1 MKLKEAIDKASRSL
15 KEITD
20 IPRKEA
26 MILASF
32 VLKKDISYIL
42 LNEEKEFEVSSD
54 FFALIDRRAKG
65 EPLEY
70 ITKSVSFYSRE
81 FFIDRGALIP
91 RPETELLIDE
101 VLKNHN
107 YIGKKYLNIAEIGVG
122 SGVISIM
129 LALKLKDARIIAT
142 DISKDALK
150 IAKKNID
157 KFNLQ
162 DRVELLLG
170 AYLDGVEREIDII
183 VSNPPYVAD
192 DFKIDKPLK
201 YEPKEAI
208 FGGKRGDEVLA
219 EIILLFKKS
228 RAKLLCC
235 EMGYNQK
242 ESIIEILKDYNFDNF
257 YFYKDLAGLDRG
269 FIVKN

>member
-1 MKLKEAIDKASRSL
+1 MKIGSALKEATSLL

-20 IPRKEA
+20 IPKKEA
-26 MILASF
+26 MLLASS
-32 VLKKDISYIL
+32 VLDKDISYLI
-42 LNEEKEFEVSSD
+42 LNENSEFVKEDE
-54 FFALIDRRAKG
+54 FFLLVKRRAEG

-70 ITKSVSFYSRE
+70 IFKKVSFYSNE
-81 FFIDRGALIP
+81 FFIGKGALIP

-101 VLKNHN
+101 VIKNQD
-107 YIGKKYLNIAEIGVG
+107 YIGKKSINIAEIGIG

-129 LALKLKDARIIAT
+129 LALKLKDVKIVAT
-142 DISKDALK
+142 DISKDALR

-162 DRVELLLG
+162 DKIELHYG
-170 AYLDGVEREIDII
+170 SYLDGIDKELDII

-192 DFKIDKPLK
+192 DFKIEKPLK

-208 FGGKRGDEVLA
+208 FGGKKGDEVLA
-219 EIILLFKKS
+219 EIIPLFKKS
-228 RAKLLCC
+228 KAKLLCC
-235 EMGYNQK
+235 EIGYDQK
-242 ESIIEILKDYNFDNF
+242 ESISKILKDYNFDNF
-257 YFYKDLAGLDRG
+257 YFYKDLCGLDRG